1 MAPRCWLTASIADE
15 SIIVSGAFHWQVG
28 NPPANDAVS
37 ECDTPHLPN
46 RKIGGK
52 SGLGTN
58 PILTQHRPS
67 AHRSTRCFLTPMIF
81 LHPLRLL
88 ATGVFSVLLAG
99 LAHAQVGLSLPEQSQ
114 RAVVDQRVALTDMT
128 ITYHRPLVNGRKI
141 FGGLVPFGDV
151 WRAGSNEN
159 TTIEFSSPVSIEGKP
174 LAKGLY
180 GLHMIPTADSWTI
193 IFSKAATSWGSYTYD
208 PAEDA
213 LRVTV
218 KPLPTAMQE
227 ALVYEFNELK
237 PNSTLITLKWDQL
250 AVPFRVSISDEDA
263 TLPNIRSQMRGALQY
278 TWEGW
283 NSAATFCLERKINLE
298 EALKWSDKSLRL
310 EERFE
315 NLQTKAN
322 LLTALNRAPE
332 AAAISKRA
340 MEIAPAPQLYTYGRQ
355 LQGQK
360 QPEAALEIF
369 KAVAK
374 RFPDTIYGHLAQARL
389 ASSTGDFATA
399 IKEATAAQA
408 ASQNDEQ
415 KQAIQG
421 LLDRLGRKEDVN
433 K

>member
-1 MAPRCWLTASIADE
+1 MTTYYS
-15 SIIVSGAFHWQVG
+15 
-28 NPPANDAVS
+28 
-37 ECDTPHLPN
+37 
-46 RKIGGK
+46 
-52 SGLGTN
+52 
-58 PILTQHRPS
+58 
-67 AHRSTRCFLTPMIF
+67 
-81 LHPLRLL
+81 LRLL
-88 ATGVFSVLLAG
+88 APGVFSVLLAG
-99 LAHAQVGLSLPEQSQ
+99 LAQAQVGLSLPEASQ
-114 RAVVDQRVALTDMT
+114 RAVVNQRVALTDIT

-151 WRAGSNEN
+151 WRAGSNTN
-159 TTIEFSSPVSIEGKP
+159 TTIEFSSPVLIEGKP
-174 LAKGLY
+174 LAKGIY
-180 GLHMIPTADSWTI
+180 GLHMIPTAESWTV

-218 KPLPTAMQE
+218 KPQATAMQE

-237 PNSTLITLKWDQL
+237 PNSTQATLKWDQL
-250 AVPFRVSISDEDA
+250 AVPFAVSISDEDA
-263 TLPNIRSQMRGALQY
+263 TLPNIRAQMRGALQY

-332 AAAISKRA
+332 AAAITKRA
-340 MEIAPAPQLYTYGRQ
+340 LEIAPAPQLYTYGRQ
-355 LQGQK
+355 LQGRK
-360 QPEAALEIF
+360 EAAEALEIF

-374 RFPDTIYGHLAQARL
+374 RFPETIYGHLAAARL

-399 IKEATAAQA
+399 TREATAAQTA
-408 ASQNDEQ
+408 AQDPAQ
-415 KQAIQG
+415 KKAIQG
-421 LLDRLGRKEDVN
+421 LLDRLQRKEDVN